1 MHINFDMMV
10 MAEDLQCLKTIGL
23 MGALRG
29 SVLVSSQKVGELL
42 GISPMTASRRLI
54 SLENN
59 GLVTRS
65 MRPDGQYVS
74 VTKEGEDELRR
85 EYLQYCRLFE
95 KKASTFILKGN
106 LIEGLGEGRYY
117 TRLPGYVNQFR
128 NLLGI
133 DPYPGTLNLRL
144 HPDSLDTRQM
154 VDSLNWINIK
164 GFTSEDRT
172 FGEAHGLKCS
182 INGFRCAII
191 VPGRSHY
198 PEDIIEIIS
207 DVKLRKEMN
216 LKNNDTVTVE
226 VKSND

>member
-1 MHINFDMMV
+1 MV

-29 SVLVSSQKVGELL
+29 SVLVSSQKIGELL
-42 GISPMTASRRLI
+42 GISPMTASRKLI

-59 GLVTRS
+59 ALLTRS

-74 VTKEGEDELRR
+74 ITKDGEDELRR
-85 EYLQYCRLFE
+85 EYLQYCRLFGE
-95 KKASTFILKGN
+95 KASAFTLRGN
-106 LIEGLGEGRYY
+106 VIEGLGEGRYY
-117 TRLPGYVNQFR
+117 TRLSGYVKQFKD
-128 NLLGI
+128 LLDI

-144 HPDSLDTRQM
+144 HTESIDTRQM
-154 VDSLNWINIK
+154 IDSLDWIKIK

-172 FGEAHGLKCS
+172 FGEARAIKCS

-198 PEDIIEIIS
+198 PEDIVEIIS
-207 DVKLRKEMN
+207 EVRLRDELN
-216 LKNNDTVTVE
+216 LKNDDTVTVE

>member
-1 MHINFDMMV
+1 MHINFDIMV
-10 MAEDLQCLKTIGL
+10 VAEDLQCLKTIGL

-29 SVLVSSQKVGELL
+29 SVLVSSQKIGELL

-59 GLVTRS
+59 GLLTRS

-74 VTKEGEDELRR
+74 ITKEGEDELRR
-85 EYLQYCRLFE
+85 EYLHYCRLFGE
-95 KKASTFILKGN
+95 KASAFILRGN
-106 LIEGLGEGRYY
+106 VIEGLGEGRYY

-128 NLLGI
+128 DLLDI

-154 VDSLNWINIK
+154 IDSLDWINIK

-172 FGEAHGLKCS
+172 FGEARALKCS
-182 INGFRCAII
+182 IKGFRCAII

-198 PEDIIEIIS
+198 PEDIVEIIS
-207 DVKLRKEMN
+207 DVRLRKELN
-216 LKNNDTVTVE
+216 LKNDDKVTVE
-226 VKSND
+226 VRNND